1 MKSVI
6 LVQIG
11 LIVLGA
17 FIISLT
23 EARPFG
29 EALYFA
35 FITGLTVGYGDIV
48 ATTAI
53 GQVIS
58 VLLGLVG
65 LVFTG
70 LVVAVAVR
78 ALEQAIWGQSKNAS
92 AACSGSRTEPK
103 HLCSDLK
110 YHLR

>member
-1 MKSVI
+1 MFLHFHRHFWHILWEMKSVI

-17 FIISLT
+17 FVISLT

-48 ATTAI
+48 ATSAV

-65 LVFTG
+65 LLFTG
-70 LVVAVAVR
+70 LIVAMAVR
-78 ALEQAIWGQSKNAS
+78 ALQQAWTDLHGPQS
-92 AACSGSRTEPK
+92 
-103 HLCSDLK
+103 
-110 YHLR
+110 

>member
-1 MKSVI
+1 MFLHFHRHFWRILWGMKSVI

-17 FIISLT
+17 FIISIT

-65 LVFTG
+65 LLFTG
-70 LVVAVAVR
+70 LVVALAVR
-78 ALEQAIWGQSKNAS
+78 ALEQAWADTHG
-92 AACSGSRTEPK
+92 SGS
-103 HLCSDLK
+103 
-110 YHLR
+110 

>member
-1 MKSVI
+1 MLLHFHRHFWRIFWAMKSVV
-6 LVQIG
+6 LLQVG

-17 FIISLT
+17 FIISIT
-23 EARPFG
+23 EARPYG

-65 LVFTG
+65 LLFTG
-70 LVVAVAVR
+70 LVVAMAVR
-78 ALEQAIWGQSKNAS
+78 ALEHSWADTYG
-92 AACSGSRTEPK
+92 SGS
-103 HLCSDLK
+103 
-110 YHLR
+110 

>member
-1 MKSVI
+1 MFLRFHRHFWHILWRMKSVI

-17 FIISLT
+17 FIISIT

-35 FITGLTVGYGDIV
+35 FITGLTVGYEDIV

-58 VLLGLVG
+58 VLLGLIG
-65 LVFTG
+65 LLFTG
-70 LVVAVAVR
+70 LVVAIAVR
-78 ALEQAIWGQSKNAS
+78 ALEQA
-92 AACSGSRTEPK
+92 
-103 HLCSDLK
+103 
-110 YHLR
+110 

>member
-1 MKSVI
+1 MFLHFHRHFWHILSEMKSVI
-6 LVQIG
+6 LFQIA

-58 VLLGLVG
+58 VLLGLIG
-65 LVFTG
+65 LLFTG
-70 LVVAVAVR
+70 LVVAIAVR
-78 ALEQAIWGQSKNAS
+78 ALEQAWADTHG
-92 AACSGSRTEPK
+92 SGS
-103 HLCSDLK
+103 
-110 YHLR
+110 

>member
-1 MKSVI
+1 MFVLFHRHFWHILWRMKSVI
-6 LVQIG
+6 LVQIA

-17 FIISLT
+17 FVISII

-53 GQVIS
+53 GQAIS
-58 VLLGLVG
+58 VLLALVG
-65 LVFTG
+65 LLFTG
-70 LVVAVAVR
+70 LIVAIAVR
-78 ALEQAIWGQSKNAS
+78 ALEQAWANAHG
-92 AACSGSRTEPK
+92 SGS
-103 HLCSDLK
+103 
-110 YHLR
+110 